1 MVEAA
6 SPETIY
12 RPGTTA
18 GDGRYR
24 PLRDVILQR
33 RSVRRFLPDPVPEA
47 DILEMLECARWAP
60 SDTNQQPWRFVVIT
74 NAELIKRV
82 EELCWETVE
91 RLQSRAEERGR
102 PDVAKKLRV
111 FGKYA
116 AAFAGAPA
124 LILLV
129 GEPYRSRFT
138 EEIFLPIFSDEEMA
152 VIAREESIKSVS
164 LAGQNLL
171 LAAHAMGYGAVAM
184 TGPVILAE
192 REVAAL
198 AGVEPGHF
206 VVMAVAVGRP
216 AIKPEGPGRKPL
228 DGCVTWRR

>member
-1 MVEAA
+1 MEAA
-6 SPETIY
+6 SPKTIC
-12 RPGTTA
+12 RPSA
-18 GDGRYR
+18 PALNGRYES
-24 PLRDVILQR
+24 LKGIILHR

-47 DILEMLECARWAP
+47 DILEMLDCARWAP

-74 NAELIKRV
+74 NTDLIKRI
-82 EELCWETVE
+82 EELCWETIE
-91 RLQSRAEERGR
+91 RLQSRAEERNR

-138 EEIFLPIFSDEEMA
+138 EEIFLPIFPAEEMA
-152 VIAREESIKSVS
+152 MIAREESIKSVS
-164 LAGQNLL
+164 LATQNLL

-184 TGPVILAE
+184 SGPVILAE

-198 AGVEPGHF
+198 AGIEPEHF
-206 VVMAVAVGRP
+206 VVMAVALGLP
-216 AIKPEGPGRKPL
+216 AIQPAGPGRKPL
-228 DGCVTWRR
+228 EQFITWRR